1 MKTFHAE
8 RTFRGKSI
16 MVDAT
21 VTDGGVQ
28 IGLFG
33 GDKPHIGAVGILAPD
48 GKITVTEFEGHKE
61 DILCQ
66 QWCEALAKAGCAPAV
81 VSAGVHY
88 DKASKEEIEQIVQ
101 LCDELWKNISD
112 NLWRMPN

>member
-8 RTFRGKSI
+8 RTFRGKNI
-16 MVDAT
+16 MADAT

-61 DILCQ
+61 GILCQ
-66 QWCEALAKAGCAPAV
+66 QWCEALAKAGCAPTV

-88 DKASKEEIEQIVQ
+88 DNASKEEIVQIVQ
-101 LCDELWKNISD
+101 LCNELLKD
-112 NLWRMPN
+112 MLDKV

>member
-8 RTFRGKSI
+8 RTFRGKNI

-33 GDKPHIGAVGILAPD
+33 EDKTHIGAVGIVNPA
-48 GKITVTEFEGHKE
+48 GNITVTQFERHKE
-61 DILCQ
+61 GILCQ
-66 QWCEALAKAGCAPAV
+66 LWCDALAKAGCIPAV

-88 DKASKEEIEQIVQ
+88 DNASKEEIVQIVQ
-101 LCDELWKNISD
+101 LCNELLKD
-112 NLWRMPN
+112 MLDKV

>member
-8 RTFRGKSI
+8 RTFRGKNI

-21 VTDGGVQ
+21 VTDSGVQ

-33 GDKPHIGAVGILAPD
+33 GDKPHIGAVGTLAPD
-48 GKITVTEFEGHKE
+48 GKITVTQFEGHRE
-61 DILCQ
+61 GILCQ
-66 QWCEALAKAGCAPAV
+66 QWCDVLAKAECIPAV

-88 DKASKEEIEQIVQ
+88 DKASKEEIVQIVQ
-101 LCDELWKNISD
+101 LCNELLKD
-112 NLWRMPN
+112 MLDKV

>member
-8 RTFRGKSI
+8 RTFRGKNI

-33 GDKPHIGAVGILAPD
+33 GDKTHIGAVGIVNPA
-48 GKITVTEFEGHKE
+48 GKITVTQFERHKE
-61 DILCQ
+61 GIFCQ
-66 QWCEALAKAGCAPAV
+66 QWCDALAKAGCIPAV

-88 DKASKEEIEQIVQ
+88 DKASKEEIVQIVR
-101 LCDELWKNISD
+101 LCNELLKEMLD
-112 NLWRMPN
+112 NL

>member
-8 RTFRGKSI
+8 RTFRGKNI

-21 VTDGGVQ
+21 VTDAGIQ

-48 GKITVTEFEGHKE
+48 GNITVTQFENHREGT
-61 DILCQ
+61 LCQ
-66 QWCEALAKAGCAPAV
+66 QWCEALAKAGHAPAV

-88 DKASKEEIEQIVQ
+88 DNASKEEIVQIIQ
-101 LCDELWKNISD
+101 LCYELLKNMLD
-112 NLWRMPN
+112 KL

>member
-8 RTFRGKSI
+8 RTFRGKNI

-33 GDKPHIGAVGILAPD
+33 GDKTHIGAVGIVNPA
-48 GKITVTEFEGHKE
+48 GKITVTEFERHKE
-61 DILCQ
+61 GILCQ
-66 QWCEALAKAGCAPAV
+66 QWCDALAKAGCIPAV

-88 DKASKEEIEQIVQ
+88 DKASKEEIAQIVQ
-101 LCDELWKNISD
+101 LCNELLKD
-112 NLWRMPN
+112 MLDKV

>member
-8 RTFRGKSI
+8 RTFRGKNI

-33 GDKPHIGAVGILAPD
+33 GDKTHIGAVGIVNPA
-48 GKITVTEFEGHKE
+48 GKITVTQFERHKE
-61 DILCQ
+61 GILCQ
-66 QWCEALAKAGCAPAV
+66 QWCDALA
-81 VSAGVHY
+81 
-88 DKASKEEIEQIVQ
+88 KASKEEIAQIVQ
-101 LCDELWKNISD
+101 LCNELLKD
-112 NLWRMPN
+112 MLDKV